1 MSLFNKS
8 LHYIQ
13 HPRLILLAFTK
24 RYLRWLPDKAY
35 LKLLY
40 FGYFS
45 RILNLD
51 NPLRFTEKLQ
61 WLKLYNRDPRYK
73 ELVDKIEVKNKVSKI
88 LGKEYIIP
96 TLGVWNSFDEID
108 FNKLPDKF
116 VLKSNNGGGGT
127 GIVIVKNKSDFDK
140 EKARATLEK
149 SMQSDIYIRLRE
161 WPYKDMNKAI
171 LAEQYM
177 EDESGEL
184 NDYKFYC
191 FNGEVKVLL
200 IASNR
205 FSSHNFNYYD
215 REFIPLPIVSVC
227 GKRTTSAIEKPKELD
242 NMISIAERLSKD
254 IPHVRI
260 DLYYVKG
267 RIYFGEYTFFDS
279 SGYDNMSSDEWDLKF
294 GSWLNLPKL
303 IRK

>member
-1 MSLFNKS
+1 MSLLKKA
-8 LHYIQ
+8 LRYIS
-13 HPRLILLAFTK
+13 HPSLILLAFTK
-24 RYLRWLPDKAY
+24 KYLRWLPDKPY

-45 RILNLD
+45 RVLNLE
-51 NPLRFTEKLQ
+51 NPQRFTEKLQ

-73 ELVDKIEVKNKVSKI
+73 ELVDKIKVKNKISEI

-149 SMQSDIYIRLRE
+149 SMQSDIYKSLRE
-161 WPYKDMNKAI
+161 WPYKDMERHI

-184 NDYKFYC
+184 KDYKFYC

-205 FSSHNFNYYD
+205 FSTHNFNYFD
-215 REFIPLPIVSVC
+215 REFRPLPIVSVC
-227 GKRTTSAIEKPKELD
+227 GERTTTTIEKPQGLD
-242 NMISIAERLSKD
+242 TMISIAERLSKG

-267 RIYFGEYTFFDS
+267 KIYFGEYTFFDS

-294 GSWLNLPKL
+294 GSWLNLPKS
-303 IRK
+303 IQK